1 LSYGPVSGARSY
13 TAVSSDAQ
21 IAMKITTEKADF
33 VVRVLTFLA
42 LAIGGAWAIYQYELT
57 GATDWTN
64 NLSLETKVMPYHDD
78 LRLLVVHVRSKNP
91 RNVGFELDTKK
102 NDSFELRI
110 RKFPD
115 DAKANKVI
123 DEDSGDI
130 IASADLM
137 EGTGG
142 EYLLLP
148 GAETDD
154 MRTIVLPAKTTIN
167 VTAEMKIHNGTLDAQ
182 GKPDFDSLSVSS
194 VVRIE
199 P

>member
-1 LSYGPVSGARSY
+1 
-13 TAVSSDAQ
+13 
-21 IAMKITTEKADF
+21 MKLTIEKADF
-33 VVRVLTFLA
+33 ILRALTFLA
-42 LAIGGAWAIYQYELT
+42 LVTGGAWAIYQYELT

-64 NLSLETKVMPYHDD
+64 NLSLEAKVMPYHGN

-91 RNVGFELDTKK
+91 RGVGFMLDSKQ
-102 NDSFELRI
+102 NDTFRLLI
-110 RKFPD
+110 RRFPG
-115 DAKANKVI
+115 DAKVNSVI
-123 DEDSGDI
+123 DEDSGDV

-142 EYLLLP
+142 EYLMLP

-154 MRTIVLPAKTTIN
+154 MRTIVLPVKTTVN
-167 VTAEMKIHNGTLDAQ
+167 VTAEMKIHNGTLDNQ